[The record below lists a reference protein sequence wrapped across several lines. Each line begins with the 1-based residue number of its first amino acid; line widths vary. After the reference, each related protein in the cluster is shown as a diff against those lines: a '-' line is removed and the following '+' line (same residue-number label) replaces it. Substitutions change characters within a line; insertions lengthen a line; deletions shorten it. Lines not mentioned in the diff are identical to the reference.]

1 MAQNELNTHI
11 QFLPGVGPKRADL
24 LKKELAVE
32 TVGQLLRIYPF
43 RYIDRSSLIRICDIR
58 PDMAFIQLKAKVLRV
73 ELYGKG
79 PSPVYSSLQYQNES
93 EELKFN
99 MIRRMS
105 VWVGDETGELE
116 MVFFKGIKWMFGKL
130 KTGSEFIFF
139 GKPSRFGNRVNIVH
153 PDVDP
158 VKDAPTT
165 TAAGMGTGS
174 MTGVYP
180 STDKLKNG
188 GITGKVMNKLMESAL
203 SKGLSHIEDSLPD
216 YVMKQY
222 GLVPLQFAIRNIH
235 FPKDLASLEK
245 AKFRLKFEELFFLQ
259 LSLLKQKYIRS
270 RAEQGIFMPRV
281 GEAFN
286 KCYDSLPFPL
296 TGAQKRVITEIRN
309 DMKSGHQ
316 MNRLLQGDVG
326 SGKTMVA
333 VLTALI
339 AIGNGYQAC
348 IMAPTEVL
356 AQQHFKNI
364 QKFLE
369 PTGVRTAILT
379 GSSKTADRREIH
391 SGLEDGS
398 IGIIVGTH
406 ALIEDNVIFH
416 NLGLAI
422 IDEQHRFGVEQRSKL
437 WRKASCGAPPHVLVM
452 TATPI
457 PRTLAMTLYGDLD
470 VSVIDELPPGR
481 KPVQTIH
488 ATDGKRPALYK
499 FMRDQIAL
507 GRQIFI
513 VYPLIN
519 ETEKLD
525 YQSLEAGAEEIMT
538 KFPFPD
544 YKTAVVHG
552 KQLNDVKKFNMDAFA
567 AGRADILVATS
578 VIEVGVDV
586 PNASVMVIESA
597 ERFGLSQLHQL
608 RGRVGRGS
616 EKSYCVLMTGH
627 KLSKESKHRIEL
639 MCATENGFELAEED
653 MKMRGPGDLEG
664 TQQSGLP
671 ISLNIASL
679 AKDGMILSA
688 ARNAAEAVL
697 EADPTLGQARNALLA
712 KELRKDK
719 YQIKDY
725 SKIS

>member
-1 MAQNELNTHI
+1 MAQRNLDMEI
-11 QFLPGVGPKRADL
+11 QFLPGVGPKRAQL
-24 LKKELAVE
+24 LDKELGIR
-32 TVGQLLRIYPF
+32 TIGDLIRLYPF
-43 RYIDRSSLIRICDIR
+43 RYIDKSSFVRICDAR
-58 PDMAFIQLKAKVLRV
+58 PDMAYIQIRATVRRIDLYGNGATSMEAAATAQLK
-73 ELYGKG
+73 
-79 PSPVYSSLQYQNES
+79 YSTV
-93 EELKFN
+93 K
-99 MIRRMS
+99 RMS
-105 VWVGDETGELE
+105 VWVEDGSGEME
-116 MVFFKGIKWMFGKL
+116 MVFFKGIKWMHERLMPGM
-130 KTGSEFIFF
+130 TFIFF
-139 GKPSRFGNRVNIVH
+139 GKPTAFNGKINIVH
-153 PDVDP
+153 PEVDTADNRTEI
-158 VKDAPTT
+158 KTT
-165 TAAGMGTGS
+165 GAGAT
-174 MTGVYP
+174 MTGVYT
-180 STDKLKNG
+180 STEKLKNG

-203 SKGLSHIEDSLPD
+203 NKGLHEIEESLPE
-216 YVMKQY
+216 YIMKQQ
-222 GLVPLQFAIRNIH
+222 GLVPLHFALTNIH
-235 FPKDLASLEK
+235 FPTDAISLEK
-245 AKFRLKFEELFFLQ
+245 ARYRLKFEELFYLQ

-270 RAEQGIFMPRV
+270 REDQGIAMPRV

-286 KCYDSLPFPL
+286 RCYEALPFPL

-309 DMKSGHQ
+309 DLRSGHQ

-364 QKFLE
+364 QKFLA
-369 PTGVRTAILT
+369 PTGVKSALLT
-379 GSSKTADRREIH
+379 GSSKTKERKEIH
-391 SGLEDGS
+391 QGLEDGS

-406 ALIEDNVIFH
+406 ALLEDVVVFR

-422 IDEQHRFGVEQRSKL
+422 IDEQHRFGVEQRSRL
-437 WRKASCGAPPHVLVM
+437 WKKSSAGVPPHVLVM

-488 ATDGKRPALYK
+488 ATEGKRPALYK
-499 FMRDQIAL
+499 FMKDQIAL
-507 GRQIFI
+507 GRQIFV

-525 YQSLEAGAEEIMT
+525 YQSLEAGAEEIMN

-552 KQLNDVKKFNMDAFA
+552 KQLNDVKQFNMDAFA

-627 KLSKESKHRIEL
+627 KLSKESRHRIEL

-671 ISLNIASL
+671 VSLNIASL
-679 AKDGMILSA
+679 AKDGLILNA
-688 ARNAAEAVL
+688 ARDCAETIL
-697 EADPTLGQARNALLA
+697 KADPTLHADSNQLLRR
-712 KELRKDK
+712 ELRKDM
-719 YQIKDY
+719 YQIKDF

>member
-1 MAQNELNTHI
+1 MAHMGSDMEV
-11 QFLPGVGPKRADL
+11 QFLPGVGPKRAEL
-24 LKKELAVE
+24 LRKELGVS
-32 TVGQLLRIYPF
+32 TVGELLRLYPF
-43 RYIDRSSLIRICDIR
+43 RYIDRSTFVRIADAR
-58 PDMAFIQLKAKVLRV
+58 PDMAYVQFKAKVLRV
-73 ELYGKG
+73 DLIDRKR
-79 PSPVYSSLQYQNES
+79 L
-93 EELKFN
+93 
-99 MIRRMS
+99 S
-105 VWVGDETGELE
+105 VWVTDGSGEME
-116 MVFFKGIKWMFGKL
+116 MVFFKGIKWMTEKL
-130 KTGSEFIFF
+130 NPEAEFIFF
-139 GKPSRFGNRVNIVH
+139 GKPTAFNGKMNIVH
-153 PDVDP
+153 PEVDP
-158 VKDAPTT
+158 VPEGG
-165 TAAGMGTGS
+165 AAKATGGT

-180 STDKLKNG
+180 STEKLKNA
-188 GITGKVMNKLMESAL
+188 GITGKMMTRMMEAAL
-203 SKGLSHIEDSLPD
+203 DRGLQAERETLPE
-216 YVMKQY
+216 YLVRQQ
-222 GLVPLQFAIRNIH
+222 GLVPLHFAMRNIH
-235 FPKDLASLEK
+235 FPKDMVSLEK
-245 AKFRLKFEELFFLQ
+245 SKYRLKFEELFLLQ
-259 LSLLKQKYIRS
+259 LSLLKQKYVRS
-270 RAEQGIFMPRV
+270 RNTNGILMPRV

-286 KCYDSLPFPL
+286 KCYEALPFPL

-309 DMKSGHQ
+309 DLKSGLQ

-364 QKFLE
+364 QKFLA
-369 PTGVRTAILT
+369 PTGVKSALLT
-379 GSSKTADRREIH
+379 GSTKTSERREVH
-391 SGLEDGS
+391 AGLEDGS

-406 ALIEDNVIFH
+406 ALIEDNVVFR

-437 WRKASCGAPPHVLVM
+437 WRKTSAGAPPHVLVM

-488 ATDGKRPALYK
+488 ATEGKRPALYN
-499 FMRDQIAL
+499 FMKEQIRQ
-507 GRQIFI
+507 GRQVFV

-525 YQSLEAGAEEIMT
+525 YQSLEAGAEDIMN
-538 KFPFPD
+538 KFPFPE

-679 AKDGMILSA
+679 AKDGLILNA
-688 ARNAAEAVL
+688 ARECADAVL
-697 EADPTLGQARNALLA
+697 REDPTLSLL
-712 KELRKDK
+712 KNQPLKDELRKDK

>member
-1 MAQNELNTHI
+1 MAQRNLDMEI
-11 QFLPGVGPKRADL
+11 QFLPGVGPKRAQL
-24 LKKELAVE
+24 LDKELGIR
-32 TVGQLLRIYPF
+32 TIGDLIRLYPF
-43 RYIDRSSLIRICDIR
+43 RYIDKSSFVRICDAR
-58 PDMAFIQLKAKVLRV
+58 PDMAYIQIRATVRRIDLYGNGATSMEAAATAQLK
-73 ELYGKG
+73 
-79 PSPVYSSLQYQNES
+79 YSTV
-93 EELKFN
+93 K
-99 MIRRMS
+99 RMS
-105 VWVGDETGELE
+105 VWVEDGSGEME
-116 MVFFKGIKWMFGKL
+116 MVFFKGIKWMHEKL
-130 KTGSEFIFF
+130 QPGMTFIFF
-139 GKPSRFGNRVNIVH
+139 GKPTAFNGKINIVH
-153 PDVDP
+153 PEVDTADNRTEI
-158 VKDAPTT
+158 KTT
-165 TAAGMGTGS
+165 GAGAT
-174 MTGVYP
+174 MTGVYT
-180 STDKLKNG
+180 STEKLKNG

-203 SKGLSHIEDSLPD
+203 NKGLHEIEESLPE
-216 YVMKQY
+216 YIMKQQ
-222 GLVPLQFAIRNIH
+222 GLVPLHFALRNIH
-235 FPKDLASLEK
+235 FPTDAISLEK
-245 AKFRLKFEELFFLQ
+245 ARYRLKFEELFYLQ

-270 RAEQGIFMPRV
+270 REDQGIAMPRV

-286 KCYDSLPFPL
+286 RCYEALPFPL

-309 DMKSGHQ
+309 DLRSGHQ

-364 QKFLE
+364 QKFLA
-369 PTGVRTAILT
+369 PTGVKSALLT
-379 GSSKTADRREIH
+379 GSSKTKERKEIH
-391 SGLEDGS
+391 QGLEDGS

-406 ALIEDNVIFH
+406 ALLEDIVVFR

-422 IDEQHRFGVEQRSKL
+422 IDEQHRFGVEQRSRL
-437 WRKASCGAPPHVLVM
+437 WKKSSAGVPPHVLVM

-488 ATDGKRPALYK
+488 ATEGKRPALYK
-499 FMRDQIAL
+499 FMKDQIAL
-507 GRQIFI
+507 GRQIFV

-525 YQSLEAGAEEIMT
+525 YQSLEAGAEEIMN

-552 KQLNDVKKFNMDAFA
+552 KQLNDVKQFNMDAFA

-627 KLSKESKHRIEL
+627 KLSKESRHRIEL

-671 ISLNIASL
+671 VSLNIASL
-679 AKDGMILSA
+679 AKDGLILNA
-688 ARNAAEAVL
+688 ARDCAETIL
-697 EADPTLGQARNALLA
+697 KADPTLHADSNQLLRR
-712 KELRKDK
+712 ELRKDM
-719 YQIKDY
+719 YQIKDF

>member
-1 MAQNELNTHI
+1 MAQNALDTDI
-11 QFLPGVGPKRADL
+11 QFLPGVGPKRAAL
-24 LKKELAVE
+24 LKKELSVE
-32 TVGQLLRIYPF
+32 TVGQLLRLYPF
-43 RYIDRSSLIRICDIR
+43 RYIDKSSFIRIADLR
-58 PDMAFIQLKAKVLRV
+58 PDMAYVQVKATVLRAEV
-73 ELYGKG
+73 IDRKRL
-79 PSPVYSSLQYQNES
+79 
-93 EELKFN
+93 
-99 MIRRMS
+99 S
-105 VWVGDETGELE
+105 VWISDGSGELE
-116 MVFFKGIKWMFGKL
+116 TVFFKGVKWMSEKLVPGK
-130 KTGSEFIFF
+130 EFIFF
-139 GKPSRFGNRVNIVH
+139 GKPAAFNSRINMVH
-153 PDVDP
+153 PEVDP
-158 VKDAPTT
+158 SGAQPVPEAMNAYGPTG
-165 TAAGMGTGS
+165 AGAT

-180 STDKLKNG
+180 STEKLKTG
-188 GITGKVMNKLMESAL
+188 GVTGKVMTKLMDAAL
-203 SKGLSHIEDSLPD
+203 GKGLSSMEETLPE
-216 YVMKQY
+216 YIMKEF
-222 GLVPLQFAIRNIH
+222 GLVPLRFAIRNIH
-235 FPKDLASLEK
+235 FPKDMISLEK
-245 AKFRLKFEELFFLQ
+245 AKYRLKFEELFYLQ

-270 RAEQGIFMPRV
+270 RAEHGITMPKV

-286 KCYDSLPFPL
+286 RCYESLPFPL
-296 TGAQKRVITEIRN
+296 TGAQKRVIKEIRE

-364 QKFLE
+364 QKFLA
-369 PTGVRTAILT
+369 PTGVKSALLT
-379 GSSKTADRREIH
+379 GSSKTAERREVH
-391 SGLEDGS
+391 AGLENGS

-406 ALIEDNVIFH
+406 ALIEDNVIFR

-437 WRKASCGAPPHVLVM
+437 WRKATCGAPPHVLVM

-488 ATDGKRPALYK
+488 ATDGKRPAMYR
-499 FMRDQIAL
+499 FMKEQIAM

-525 YQSLEAGAEEIMT
+525 YQSLEAGAEEIMNR
-538 KFPFPD
+538 FPFPE

-552 KQLNDVKKFNMDAFA
+552 KQQNDVKKFNMDAFA

-586 PNASVMVIESA
+586 PNASVMIIESA

-616 EKSYCVLMTGH
+616 EKSYCILMTGH

-679 AKDGMILSA
+679 AKDGMILTA
-688 ARNAAEAVL
+688 ARTAAQSVL
-697 EADPTLGQARNALLA
+697 DADPTLGLAKNALLLR
-712 KELRKDK
+712 ELRKEK

>member
-1 MAQNELNTHI
+1 MEI
-11 QFLPGVGPKRADL
+11 QFLPGVGPKRAELLSKELGVSTVGDL
-24 LKKELAVE
+24 LRL
-32 TVGQLLRIYPF
+32 YPF
-43 RYIDRSSLIRICDIR
+43 RYIDKTSIVRIADAR
-58 PDMAFIQLKAKVLRV
+58 PDMAYLQIRAKVLRV
-73 ELYGKG
+73 ELYG
-79 PSPVYSSLQYQNES
+79 SASSQAEAPTAADS
-93 EELKFN
+93 AKEKAVKFN
-99 MIRRMS
+99 TIKRMS
-105 VWVGDETGELE
+105 VWIGDGSGEMET
-116 MVFFKGIKWMFGKL
+116 VFFKGIKWMYEKL
-130 KTGSEFIFF
+130 KPGAEFIFF
-139 GKPSRFGNRVNIVH
+139 GKPAVFNGRINIVH
-153 PDVDP
+153 PEVDACP
-158 VKDAPTT
+158 ASNAGTLAGNSS
-165 TAAGMGTGS
+165 AAASAGS
-174 MTGVYP
+174 AMTGVYT
-180 STDKLKNG
+180 STEKLKNS
-188 GITGKVMNKLMESAL
+188 GITGKVMTKIVSAAVERGLPCME
-203 SKGLSHIEDSLPD
+203 ETLPE
-216 YVMKQY
+216 YIMKQA
-222 GLVPLQFAIRNIH
+222 GLVPLHFAIRNIH
-235 FPKDLASLEK
+235 FPKDMASLEK
-245 AKFRLKFEELFFLQ
+245 AKYRLKFEELFFLQ
-259 LSLLKQKYIRS
+259 LSLLKQKYVRS
-270 RAEQGIFMPRV
+270 RSEQGIPMPRV
-281 GEAFN
+281 GDAFN
-286 KCYDSLPFPL
+286 QCYESLPFPL

-364 QKFLE
+364 QKFLA
-369 PTGVRTAILT
+369 PTGVKSALLT
-379 GSSKTADRREIH
+379 GSTKTSERREVH
-391 SGLEDGS
+391 QGLEDGS

-406 ALIEDNVIFH
+406 ALIEDNVIFR

-437 WRKASCGAPPHVLVM
+437 WRKSACGAPPHVLVM

-470 VSVIDELPPGR
+470 VSVIDEMPPGR

-488 ATDGKRPALYK
+488 ATEGKRPALYR

-507 GRQIFI
+507 GRQVFV

-525 YQSLEAGAEEIMT
+525 YQSLEAGAEDIF
-538 KFPFPD
+538 KHFPESE

-552 KQLNDVKKFNMDAFA
+552 KQTNEVKKFNMDAFA
-567 AGRADILVATS
+567 AGRANILVATS

-616 EKSYCVLMTGH
+616 EKSFCVLMTGQ
-627 KLSKESKHRIEL
+627 KMSKESKHRIEL

-679 AKDGMILSA
+679 AKDGLILNA
-688 ARNAAEAVL
+688 ARSMAESVL
-697 EADPTLGQARNALLA
+697 NSDPTLHEDRNQLLR

-719 YQIKDY
+719 YIIKDY